1 MLFFFCRSPKRLFAL
16 NEVAFRNRKPCGSA
30 HRCGINDILNRLHKH
45 TDRESIDDAVSRFI
59 SAAAARDKLDLP
71 NDLLSFNFR
80 CLLVM
85 RLFAATLWRFAS

>member
-1 MLFFFCRSPKRLFAL
+1 MS
-16 NEVAFRNRKPCGSA
+16 
-30 HRCGINDILNRLHKH
+30 
-45 TDRESIDDAVSRFI
+45 DAVSRVI
-59 SAAAARDKLDLP
+59 SAAARDKLDLP